1 MAVLAAVMLQNLDED
16 DDNSST
22 SSRGSSSGG
31 SGSGSTSGNSIG
43 SGSSYDSG
51 VAWTSTD
58 TTTNGFNYG
67 TPSSN
72 HSGRRRRNPTTPH
85 RIVCSSPVKNAFL
98 KESERIDM
106 LLQVSGK

>member
-31 SGSGSTSGNSIG
+31 SGSSSGSSIG

-51 VAWTSTD
+51 VAWTTTD
-58 TTTNGFNYG
+58 TTNGFNYG

-72 HSGRRRRNPTTPH
+72 HSGRRRRKPTTPH

-98 KESERIDM
+98 NETERIDM
-106 LLQVSGK
+106 LLQVSGNQIK